1 MESEHEAAQY
11 RKLPAVDRLVQHPA
25 LAEARDSVP
34 PALLVEIARDAL
46 AAARAAIAEGAPAPA
61 PAALA
66 QDVAAR
72 LLAVTQPSLRPVIN
86 AGGVIIH
93 TNLGRA
99 PLSAAAQA
107 AMQAAA
113 GYSNLEY
120 ELETGRRGS
129 RYSHAAPLLAR
140 LTGAEAGLVV
150 NNAAAALVLILS
162 ALAVGREVVLSRG
175 QAVEIGGGFRIPD
188 IMRQSGA
195 TLVEVGTTN
204 RTYARDYE
212 AALTEHTA
220 GLLRVHASNFRVIG
234 FTTGV
239 GVAELV
245 ALARPRGLWVV
256 DDVGSGALL
265 STAAYGLAPEPLVQ
279 ESVAASADLVCFSG
293 DKLLGGPQAGLI
305 VGRAPV
311 VDRLRRHP
319 LARALRVDKVTLAG
333 LEATLLHYLRG
344 EAPAAVPVWRMIAA
358 QPADLERRAAGW
370 ADQLQ
375 ARGLPAAVVP
385 GRSAVGGGSLPGETL
400 PTCLLAL
407 APPGA
412 VLPAAPVTATPA
424 DLDDDE
430 AAPRPAGGSASRLA
444 ARLRRGAPA
453 VVARVERDLLLFD
466 PRTVLP
472 GEDAPLLEA
481 ILAAWGRGNPVS

>member
-1 MESEHEAAQY
+1 MCVADEAEAQARY
-11 RKLPAVDRLVQHPA
+11 RQLPAVDRLIGHP
-25 LAEARDSVP
+25 
-34 PALLVEIARDAL
+34 AL
-46 AAARAAIAEGAPAPA
+46 AAARAGLPTGLLVEVAREVLAAARTAIAGGQAAPSLDTL
-61 PAALA
+61 AA
-66 QDVAAR
+66 DVVTR
-72 LLAVTQPSLRPVIN
+72 IDAVTQPSLRPVIN
-86 AGGVIIH
+86 ASGVIIH

-99 PLSAAAQA
+99 PLSRAAQA
-107 AMQAAA
+107 AMMAAA

-120 ELETGRRGS
+120 DLDAGVRGS

-162 ALAVGREVVLSRG
+162 AVAAGREVVLSRG

-212 AALTEHTA
+212 AAITPQTA

-239 GVAELV
+239 GVADLA
-245 ALARPRGLWVV
+245 ALARGRGLWLV

-265 STAAYGLAPEPLVQ
+265 STAAYGLAAEPLVQ
-279 ESVAASADLVCFSG
+279 ESVAAGADLVCFSG
-293 DKLLGGPQAGLI
+293 DKLLGGPQAGII
-305 VGRAPV
+305 VGKAAY

-333 LEATLLHYLRG
+333 LEATLLHYLKG
-344 EAPAAVPVWRMIAA
+344 EAPATVPVWQMISAA
-358 QPADLERRAAGW
+358 PADLERRATAW
-370 ADQLQ
+370 ASALSA
-375 ARGLPAAVVP
+375 ARIAAQVVP

-400 PTCLLAL
+400 PTSLLAL
-407 APPGA
+407 VPEGSS
-412 VLPAAPVTATPA
+412 AAPAITAA
-424 DLDDDE
+424 LLELDDED
-430 AAPRPAGGSASRLA
+430 AARPPSPGGGASRLA
-444 ARLRRGAPA
+444 ARLRQGTPA

-472 GEDAPLLEA
+472 EEDAALLGA
-481 ILAAWGRGNPVS
+481 IVAAVES